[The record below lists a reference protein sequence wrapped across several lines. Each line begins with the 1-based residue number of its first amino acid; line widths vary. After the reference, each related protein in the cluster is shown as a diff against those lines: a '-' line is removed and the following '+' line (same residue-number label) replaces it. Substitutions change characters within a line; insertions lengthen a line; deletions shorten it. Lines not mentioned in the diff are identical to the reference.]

1 MLASLAKKVRLPLS
15 CNDVEAMVAIKSITF
30 AYEFRLSY
38 IIIEGDF
45 VVIKALRS
53 EDESLASFGNLLS
66 TAKP

>member
-1 MLASLAKKVRLPLS
+1 
-15 CNDVEAMVAIKSITF
+15 MVVVKSITF

-66 TAKP
+66 AAKPLMPLVLFLSFFLAD